1 MTDVALGSTY
11 FKDTKVTSKS
21 ELSLNNR
28 GNVPLRRSSDQTRA
42 PHCRKNSHHFG

>member
-1 MTDVALGSTY
+1 MTDVVLGSTS

-28 GNVPLRRSSDQTRA
+28 ECAAVQKPGPDQSA
-42 PHCRKNSHHFG
+42 ALPQEQPSL

>member
-1 MTDVALGSTY
+1 MTDVTLGSTS

-28 GNVPLRRSSDQTRA
+28 GSDEPG
-42 PHCRKNSHHFG
+42 PHQSAALPEE